1 MMPKSVSSDWSEDG
15 TTPDQAR
22 VQLFRK
28 YIMLNVLKSITFL
41 HFDRVDQKPS
51 VISRKKPPARA
62 AA

>member
-1 MMPKSVSSDWSEDG
+1 MEPR
-15 TTPDQAR
+15 PDQAR

-41 HFDRVDQKPS
+41 HFDRVDQKRG